1 MAIIIAGL
9 GFAREERPPRLSEL
23 LSAAGLLVAGRD
35 TLARVEKEFYPLG
48 ARRLALGKDLDAC
61 FGEIWAAHMA
71 GQSALILASGDPLFF
86 GAAASLRR
94 WAETVHGPEALE
106 ALTVIPNISSLQVMA
121 ARLALPWENLP
132 CLSLHGRED
141 YFPLWQALACTRHR
155 HICLLTDPK
164 NSPARVADAL
174 LRRGLTTARLHIF
187 SRLGAEDE
195 TYFNLSLEE
204 ARNFDAPQPNAL
216 ILEQETM
223 PPQPLILGRD
233 DVSFLSEAGLL
244 TKATAR
250 AAAIAALRLEA
261 GHTLWDLG
269 AGSGSVSLEA
279 AALLPFGRVFA
290 VERLP
295 ARAEMIFA
303 NRRNCGAWQVEIVEG
318 ESPACLADLPDPD
331 RIFIGGGIKES
342 LPAACA
348 RLKPGGRLIIN
359 CVLQSSLQSALDHLT
374 GLGWPVESVLLQ
386 ASQGE
391 PLGESF
397 HFTAQNP
404 VFILAAEKPAQ

>member
-1 MAIIIAGL
+1 MPIIIAGL
-9 GFAREERPPRLSEL
+9 GFAREERPPQLDEL
-23 LSAAGLLVAGRD
+23 TRAAGLIIAGRD
-35 TLARVEKEFYPLG
+35 TLARVENEFYPLG
-48 ARRLALGKDLDAC
+48 ARLLALGKDLDAC
-61 FGEIWAAHMA
+61 FGEIWAAHA
-71 GQSALILASGDPLFF
+71 TGQSALLLAGGDPLFF

-94 WAETVHGPEALE
+94 WMEAAHGQAGLS
-106 ALTVIPNISSLQVMA
+106 ALTVIPNISSLQAMA
-121 ARLALPWENLP
+121 ARLKLPWENIP
-132 CLSLHGRED
+132 CVSLHGRED
-141 YFPLWQALACTRHR
+141 YFPLWRALAGARHR

-164 NSPARVADAL
+164 NNPKRVAETL
-174 LRRGLTTARLHIF
+174 LARGCAAARLHIF
-187 SRLGAEDE
+187 SRLGADDE

-204 ARNFDAPQPNAL
+204 ARNFDAPQPNAV
-216 ILEQETM
+216 ILECEATSAH
-223 PPQPLILGRD
+223 PLILGRD
-233 DVSFLSEAGLL
+233 DDSFISEAGLL
-244 TKATAR
+244 TKGPAR

-279 AALLPFGRVFA
+279 AALLPDGRVFA

-303 NRRNCGAWQVEIVEG
+303 NRRNCGAWQVEIVGG
-318 ESPACLADLPDPD
+318 ESPVCLAGLPDPD
-331 RIFIGGGIKES
+331 RIFIGGGVKDS
-342 LPAACA
+342 LPTACA
-348 RLKPGGRLIIN
+348 RLKPGGRLVVN
-359 CVLQSSLQSALDHLT
+359 CVLQASLQNALDYLT

-404 VFILAAEKPAQ
+404 VFILATEKPA